1 MAIITLIIQNNFYTN
16 SSSII
21 NETTHSDIEKVAKK
35 SIQSN
40 IPNKDENPVSI
51 GNEKIIDEIKDNKT
65 KDQKNEI
72 TEVNKIEKSD
82 EELEKILKEKEDK
95 VKENSKSN
103 KPLEIEKEIP
113 DYIAIILA
121 KIISDEKIDSKN
133 IQLDSYEKT
142 TWNSSSLGC
151 PKNNMSYAQVM
162 TDGYK
167 LLFLSNNKMTEYHTD
182 LRENYINCTEIRES
196 NFNSN
201 YNFFEI
207 YELENIKKIQ
217 LNLNKDDK
225 IISIIDDEIRINN
238 IIDSINKNITIT
250 QADDC
255 DPSYKLIFEKQ
266 SSSTEILV
274 YCSQNPY
281 YVYVDESINAGNTIL
296 SIVEEML
303 STMEFPGMPQ

>member
-21 NETTHSDIEKVAKK
+21 NETTNSDIEKVSKK
-35 SIQSN
+35 PVQSN

-51 GNEKIIDEIKDNKT
+51 ENGKIIDEKIDSKT

-72 TEVNKIEKSD
+72 TEVKKIEKSD
-82 EELEKILKEKEDK
+82 EGLEKILKEKADK
-95 VKENSKSN
+95 VIENSKSN
-103 KPLEIEKEIP
+103 KPLEKEIP

-151 PKNNMSYAQVM
+151 PKNDMSYAQVM

-167 LLFLSNNKMTEYHTD
+167 LLFLSNNKMTEYRTD

-196 NFNSN
+196 NFDSN

>member
-16 SSSII
+16 SSSNI

-51 GNEKIIDEIKDNKT
+51 ENEKIIDEIKDNKT

-113 DYIAIILA
+113 NYIAIILA

-151 PKNNMSYAQVM
+151 PKNDMSYAQVM

-182 LRENYINCTEIRES
+182 LRENYINCTE
-196 NFNSN
+196 NKCN
-201 YNFFEI
+201 
-207 YELENIKKIQ
+207 KKISMESSIKGVEMGACAPT
-217 LNLNKDDK
+217 NYRCPPRCPPTKK
-225 IISIIDDEIRINN
+225 IMHTYFLICQYRACVNTLLPTN
-238 IIDSINKNITIT
+238 I
-250 QADDC
+250 
-255 DPSYKLIFEKQ
+255 
-266 SSSTEILV
+266 
-274 YCSQNPY
+274 
-281 YVYVDESINAGNTIL
+281 
-296 SIVEEML
+296 ML
-303 STMEFPGMPQ
+303 MHC